1 VRLGQAML
9 EPGRSKS
16 ITTSTRMRRD
26 VKIRPAELRDL
37 EPLALLRAALWP
49 ESSASEHAAETRPL
63 LDGTSGLPLPLTIFV
78 AEAPDGRLI
87 GFVEVDLRS
96 HADGCDPAQ
105 PVGFLEG
112 WFVAEDFRQLGIG
125 GGLVAIAEEWARAQG
140 CVEIAS
146 DTWIDSAVSQSA
158 HEALGYEVVDRCVHY
173 RKAL

>member
-1 VRLGQAML
+1 MF
-9 EPGRSKS
+9 
-16 ITTSTRMRRD
+16 D

-63 LDGTSGLPLPLTIFV
+63 LDGTSSLPLPLTIFV

-125 GGLVAIAEEWARAQG
+125 GGLVAIAEEWARTQG
-140 CVEIAS
+140 
-146 DTWIDSAVSQSA
+146 WRRNRFR
-158 HEALGYEVVDRCVHY
+158 YVDRQRRVAKCS
-173 RKAL
+173 RSPGIRSG